1 MSVPLPRGYR
11 RATAG
16 CKCPVCGRP
25 DWCLVHQDRASAL
38 CPRTPSDQSWGEWG
52 FLHVVDAHAV
62 ATRRTVEYRDP
73 PPRTLPNIDSLIDKY
88 EKGLDVG
95 KAKRLAIRL
104 GVELSALVALRM
116 GWSFQY
122 AAFTFP
128 MYDAIR
134 RPIGL
139 RLRNEQGQKWSV
151 AGSRNGLFIPFFTPQ
166 QIAETEE
173 WYVVEGPTDAAACLS
188 IGLRAIGRP
197 SCSSAVDMTAAFLQ
211 GKSVVIV
218 SNYDEVKFRANGSA
232 FTPGQEGS
240 IVLADALLGR
250 AREVRVIY
258 PTGGHKD
265 MRSWVNA
272 GATIDDV
279 EALKLNASK
288 WVRRRTS

>member
-1 MSVPLPRGYR
+1 MSVPFPDGYR
-11 RATAG
+11 RVTKT

-25 DWCLVHQDRASAL
+25 DWCLIHRDGGLAL
-38 CPRTPSDQSWGEWG
+38 CPRTPSPKSRGEWG
-52 FLHVVDAHAV
+52 FLHVLNEKVSSVHLASLE
-62 ATRRTVEYRDP
+62 RQP
-73 PPRTLPNIDSLIDKY
+73 PPRKLENIDGLIDKY

-104 GVELSALVALRM
+104 GVEFAALVGLRM
-116 GWSFQY
+116 GWSYQY

-128 MYDAIR
+128 MYDALR

-151 AGSRNGLFIPFFTPQ
+151 AGSRNGLFIPFYTSEQ
-166 QIAETEE
+166 VADTNE
-173 WYVVEGPTDAAACLS
+173 WYVVEGPTDTAACLS

-197 SCSSAVDMTAAFLQ
+197 SCSAGVDMTAAFLH

-218 SNYDEVKFRANGSA
+218 SNYDEVKFRENGTT
-232 FTPGQEGS
+232 FTPGQDGAS
-240 IVLADALLGR
+240 ILADSLLGR

-258 PTGGHKD
+258 PVGGHKD

-272 GATIDDV
+272 GATLNDV
-279 EALKLNASK
+279 EALKLNARTWIK
-288 WVRRRTS
+288 RRAS